1 MLRRFTSSVV
11 LSAALAGCGGG
22 FESNNT
28 DCTGP
33 NGPLA
38 AKILERARN
47 AGVKFDFPS
56 RADDPNAAR
65 MVPDTASA
73 LGIRP
78 DDPCLRDYY
87 VVTAVGA
94 AWAAEGEA
102 RLGRCDNSRRA
113 AGEAMVP
120 NLDGA
125 NRMCGLTDTSQCKTN
140 AIWSCSDTLP

>member
-1 MLRRFTSSVV
+1 MLPRFTYS
-11 LSAALAGCGGG
+11 LALGTALVACGGG
-22 FESNNT
+22 LTSNKS
-28 DCTGP
+28 DCSGP
-33 NGPLA
+33 NGPVA

-56 RADDPNAAR
+56 RADDPSAAQ
-65 MVPDTASA
+65 MIPDTTRA

-87 VVTAVGA
+87 VVTAIGA
-94 AWAAEGEA
+94 GWAAEAEA
-102 RLGRCDNSRRA
+102 RLDRCDYSRQA
-113 AGEAMVP
+113 AGQAMVP
-120 NLDGA
+120 NLDSA

>member
-1 MLRRFTSSVV
+1 MLTRFTYSLV
-11 LSAALAGCGGG
+11 LGTALVACGGG
-22 FESNNT
+22 FTSNNT
-28 DCTGP
+28 DCSGP
-33 NGPLA
+33 NGPVA

-56 RADDPNAAR
+56 RADDPNAAQ
-65 MVPDTASA
+65 MTPDTTSA

-94 AWAAEGEA
+94 AWAAEAEA
-102 RLGRCDNSRRA
+102 RLNRCDYSRQA
-113 AGEAMVP
+113 AGQTMVP
-120 NLDGA
+120 NLDSA
-125 NRMCGLTDTSQCKTN
+125 NRMCGLIDTSQCKTN